1 LHSTH
6 VQKMLCVLKLI
17 DAPGLNTFNYHFQEL
32 NTMFIEAKDNVK
44 FLSTLERHFKNIHEG
59 SMNAIK
65 DTLPSMMNGI
75 RMVWIISRHYNTDE
89 RMVFLMEQI
98 AIEIANRASGK
109 VKVPNILLETPQ
121 VAISVI
127 VEVRE
132 VLIAWE
138 DSYKTMRERIEKKWR
153 RS

>member
-1 LHSTH
+1 
-6 VQKMLCVLKLI
+6 MLNVLKLI
-17 DAPGLNTFNYHFQEL
+17 DAPGLSTFNYHFQEL
-32 NTMFIEAKDNVK
+32 NNMFVEAKDNVK

-59 SMNAIK
+59 TMSTIK

-98 AIEIANRASGK
+98 AIEISSRASTR
-109 VKVPNILLETPQ
+109 VKVPDILLEPPQ
-121 VAISVI
+121 IAISII

-138 DSYKTMRERIEKKWR
+138 ESYRSMRERIEK
-153 RS
+153 S